1 MQMDRQQ
8 IRYAHW
14 QTLHGKERKRYWLF
28 HRAKREYREAIAFSF
43 HEACQ
48 QQGWLPADVA
58 VLRVESVGEGHDSV
72 ERARV

>member
-8 IRYAHW
+8 IPYAQR
-14 QTLHGKERKRYWLF
+14 QTLHGKERKRYRLF
-28 HRAKREYREAIAFSF
+28 HRAKREYREAVAFSF

-58 VLRVESVGEGHDSV
+58 VLRVESVDG
-72 ERARV
+72 ARESSR